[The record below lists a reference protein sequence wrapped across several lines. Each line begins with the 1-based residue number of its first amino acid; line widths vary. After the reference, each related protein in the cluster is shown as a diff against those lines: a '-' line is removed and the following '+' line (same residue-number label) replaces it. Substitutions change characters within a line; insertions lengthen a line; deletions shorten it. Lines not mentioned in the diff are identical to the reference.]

1 MDPITK
7 LLEMLG
13 VKQQAGSI
21 ITVIGSSIMR
31 IGDRKARLQAV
42 EVAALT
48 AAQYNRAVL
57 DALKA
62 EGADDITASLA
73 KDALLEANIQTL
85 GLLAKTVDIDGS
97 LGSKDS

>member
-21 ITVIGSSIMR
+21 ITVIGASIMR

-57 DALKA
+57 DVLKL
-62 EGADDITASLA
+62 EGADGATASRA

-97 LGSKDS
+97 LGGKDS

>member
-1 MDPITK
+1 MDPLTK
-7 LLEMLG
+7 LLDMLG
-13 VKQQAGSI
+13 IKSQAGSI
-21 ITVIGSSIMR
+21 VAAIGASIMR

-42 EVAALT
+42 EIAALT

-62 EGADDITASLA
+62 AGETGVSASVA
-73 KDALLEANIQTL
+73 KDALLEANMHTL

-97 LGSKDS
+97 LDGGKA

>member
-1 MDPITK
+1 MDPLTK

-13 VKQQAGSI
+13 VKSQAGSI
-21 ITVIGSSIMR
+21 VAAIASSIMR

-62 EGADDITASLA
+62 SEGGSAVASIA
-73 KDALLEANIQTL
+73 KNALLEANMHTL

-97 LGSKDS
+97 LEGEKK